1 MSGAEDHCDLCDLP
15 RSQCVHG
22 IPPPPQPPAAPS
34 VRRTPRPR
42 TPPRAAAP
50 TPPAHASRPVARRW
64 TPPEAFESHVL
75 AVLRDAGGELDA
87 DELFLELEIRLE
99 DRLTAGDR
107 ERTPEGE
114 PRWQYAAR
122 RARQALIAQGLMAG
136 GRPGV
141 WVLTGT
147 GRRSS

>member
-1 MSGAEDHCDLCDLP
+1 MSAAEDYCDLCDLP
-15 RSQCVHG
+15 RSQCQHG
-22 IPPPPQPPAAPS
+22 VTPQVRPPAPS
-34 VRRTPRPR
+34 PARR
-42 TPPRAAAP
+42 PPRARTRTTAPASAAR
-50 TPPAHASRPVARRW
+50 PAARRW
-64 TPPEAFESHVL
+64 TTPEAFEPDVL
-75 AVLRDAGGELDA
+75 EVLREAGGELDA

-99 DRLTAGDR
+99 DRLTPGDR

-141 WVLTGT
+141 WALTDS
-147 GRRSS
+147 GRRSPPGAPP